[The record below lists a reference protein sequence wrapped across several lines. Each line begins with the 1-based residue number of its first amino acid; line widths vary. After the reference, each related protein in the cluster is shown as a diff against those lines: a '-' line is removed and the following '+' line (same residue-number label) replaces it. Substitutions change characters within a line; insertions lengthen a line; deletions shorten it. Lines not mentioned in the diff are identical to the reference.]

1 MNSGGTGHTPA
12 DGTAGKVRL
21 YEVAKDLGLANK
33 DLVAKVRALGIEVK
47 NHMSNL
53 DSEDV
58 VRIKRAIDKERQ
70 ANLVEERLSS
80 TVIRRR
86 SKDGGPI
93 RPTTTPPA
101 PPAVSARAATPPPSR
116 PQEREED
123 KGLVARAKEAVS
135 EVVHKVQEAAHDVVE
150 KVVPSVQERSVEP
163 TVETRPSP
171 TVSETRKVVEV
182 RPEPRP
188 VETKVEPRPTPPP
201 VVKAPEPPPV
211 VKAPEPSRIEVKPQ
225 APRPTP
231 PPVVKAPQPPRV
243 EVRAAAATTTPPASA
258 EAKPGPTPAPAPK
271 KEEPVKFGP
280 TGRVIELPLPRIEI
294 RQAPA
299 SDRFARDT
307 RSIPGQ
313 RRDMPG
319 GGGQRDRFGRNQP
332 QGKKKPQVGKKQKQ
346 TLITTPAAH
355 KRIIKMDDTIA
366 VGEIAKQMGIKAPD
380 VLKKLWGMGMTG
392 IMLNNSIDHD
402 TAVLLASE
410 FGFEIENVAFQE
422 ADVFAQAEDKPEDLV
437 SRAPVVTIMGHV
449 DHGKTSLLDAIRDA
463 NVAAGEAG
471 GITQHI
477 GAYKITAP
485 DGNDIVFLDTPGHEA
500 FTAMR
505 ARGAQATDI
514 VILVVAADDG
524 VMQTTVEALNHA
536 KDAEVPIIVAVNKI
550 DKQGA
555 QPERIRQQLSEHG
568 LIPEAWGGETIYVDV
583 SARTKVGIEQLLQMI
598 GLQSE
603 LLELKA
609 NPNKAAKGTVIEAK
623 LDRNR
628 GPMATVLVQDGT
640 LHIGDTVVAGEHIGK
655 VRAMLDDKGR
665 TLESVGPSTP
675 VEVLGLSGVPEAG
688 ETLNAVADEKQAKE
702 LVEHRRD
709 SRRKKEL
716 AGTTK
721 VSLENILERIKE
733 GAVKE
738 LKVVLKADVQGSAEA
753 LKSSLTAL
761 ATEQVKVDVISAGV
775 GGITES
781 DVNLAKAGNAIIVG
795 FHVRPAG
802 KAQQLAEQ
810 EGVDIKLYDI
820 IYEALDD
827 VKKAMAGLL
836 APVKREKALG
846 KAEVRQTF
854 TIPKIGTI
862 AGSFVLEGT
871 IKRNSQMRLVRD
883 SVQIYVG
890 KLTSL
895 RRFKDDVRE
904 VVQGYECG
912 IGLENYNDIKVGDI
926 IEAYEIEEIAPTLQ

>member
-1 MNSGGTGHTPA
+1 MNSGGTGHTTTTA
-12 DGTAGKVRL
+12 DGQAGKVRL
-21 YEVAKDLGLANK
+21 YEVAKDLGLSPK
-33 DLVAKVRALGIEVK
+33 DLVDKVRALGIPAK

-53 DSEDV
+53 DAEDV
-58 VRIKRAIDKERQ
+58 VRVKRALDKERQ
-70 ANLVEERLSS
+70 ASLVEERLSS

-86 SKDGGPI
+86 SKDGGAVV
-93 RPTTTPPA
+93 RAASPA
-101 PPAVSARAATPPPSR
+101 AATPSARPASPP
-116 PQEREED
+116 EREPEERSV
-123 KGLVARAKEAVS
+123 VARAKEALS
-135 EVVHKVQEAAHDVVE
+135 EVVHKVQEVAHEVVE
-150 KVVPSVQERSVEP
+150 KVVPSTQEKPVEP
-163 TVETRPSP
+163 TVVETRREEAPRR
-171 TVSETRKVVEV
+171 VVVETRRE
-182 RPEPRP
+182 E
-188 VETKVEPRPTPPP
+188 
-201 VVKAPEPPPV
+201 
-211 VKAPEPSRIEVKPQ
+211 
-225 APRPTP
+225 
-231 PPVVKAPQPPRV
+231 PRV
-243 EVRAAAATTTPPASA
+243 EVRETVRPTAPPVVTPPARE
-258 EAKPGPTPAPAPK
+258 EAPRVEARATPQAPATAAPTAAPGTTVEPK

-294 RQAPA
+294 RQADPR
-299 SDRFARDT
+299 DRFAQQRPGGGGM
-307 RSIPGQ
+307 PGQ
-313 RRDMPG
+313 RRDTRGP
-319 GGGQRDRFGRNQP
+319 QDRFGRGQ
-332 QGKKKPQVGKKQKQ
+332 QGKKKPQLGKKQKQ
-346 TLITTPAAH
+346 TQITTPAAH
-355 KRIIKMDDTIA
+355 KRIIKMDETIA
-366 VGEIAKQMGIKAPD
+366 VGEIAKQMGVKAPD

-392 IMLNNSIDHD
+392 IMLNNAIDHD

-410 FGFEIENVAFQE
+410 FGFEIESVAFQE
-422 ADVFAQAEDKPEDLV
+422 ADVFGAAGDDKPEDLV
-437 SRAPVVTIMGHV
+437 GRAPVVTIMGHV

-485 DGNDIVFLDTPGHEA
+485 DGNDVVFLDTPGHEA

-505 ARGAQATDI
+505 ARGAQATDL

-536 KDAEVPIIVAVNKI
+536 KDAEVPILVAVNKI
-550 DKQGA
+550 DKQNA

-568 LIPEAWGGETIYVDV
+568 LIPEAWGGETIFVDV
-583 SARTKVGIEQLLQMI
+583 SARNKTGIDQLLQMI

-609 NPNKAAKGTVIEAK
+609 NPNKAGRGTVIEAK

-640 LHIGDTVVAGEHIGK
+640 LKIGDTVVAGEHIGK

-665 TLESVGPSTP
+665 NLTEAGPSTP

-688 ETLNAVADEKQAKE
+688 EALNSVADEKQAKE
-702 LVEHRRD
+702 LVDHRRD

-716 AGTTK
+716 AGNTK

-781 DVNLAKAGNAIIVG
+781 DVNLARAGNAIIVG

-862 AGSFVLEGT
+862 AGSFVIDGT

-926 IEAYEIEEIAPTLQ
+926 IEAYEIEEIAPTLE

>member
-1 MNSGGTGHTPA
+1 MNTGGTGHTPT
-12 DGTAGKVRL
+12 DGGQAGKVRL

-53 DSEDV
+53 DVEDV
-58 VRIKRAIDKERQ
+58 ARVKRALDKERQ

-86 SKDGGPI
+86 SKDGGAPA
-93 RPTTTPPA
+93 RPA
-101 PPAVSARAATPPPSR
+101 APAVRPAASAATRPSV
-116 PQEREED
+116 EEQ
-123 KGLVARAKEAVS
+123 GIVARAKEAITEAVT
-135 EVVHKVQEAAHDVVE
+135 KVQEIAHEVVE
-150 KVVPSVQERSVEP
+150 KVAPPVAPKQPEREPEPVVEARREEPVVEQPRREEPRIVVEEPARVEP
-163 TVETRPSP
+163 
-171 TVSETRKVVEV
+171 
-182 RPEPRP
+182 PRP
-188 VETKVEPRPTPPP
+188 VAPPQRH
-201 VVKAPEPPPV
+201 VVTQ
-211 VKAPEPSRIEVKPQ
+211 PS
-225 APRPTP
+225 
-231 PPVVKAPQPPRV
+231 APQPTA
-243 EVRAAAATTTPPASA
+243 RAAQPSSPTTHEMRATAQTAAPASP
-258 EAKPGPTPAPAPK
+258 EAKPEPK

-294 RQAPA
+294 RQAQPT
-299 SDRFARDT
+299 DRFARDT
-307 RSIPGQ
+307 RSMPGQ
-313 RRDMPG
+313 RRDQPG
-319 GGGQRDRFGRNQP
+319 GGGRDRFGRNQP

-346 TLITTPAAH
+346 TQITTPAAH
-355 KRIIKMDDTIA
+355 KRVIKMEETIA
-366 VGEIAKQMGIKAPD
+366 VGEIAKQMGVKAPD

-402 TAVLLASE
+402 TAVILAGE

-422 ADVFAQAEDKPEDLV
+422 ADVFATGDDKPEDLV
-437 SRAPVVTIMGHV
+437 PRAPVVTIMGHV

-485 DGNDIVFLDTPGHEA
+485 DGNEVVFLDTPGHEA

-524 VMQTTVEALNHA
+524 VMQTTIEALNHA

-568 LIPEAWGGETIYVDV
+568 LIPEAWGGETIFVDV
-583 SARTKVGIEQLLQMI
+583 SARTKVGIDQLLQMI

-609 NPNKAAKGTVIEAK
+609 NPNKAARGTVIEAK

-640 LHIGDTVVAGEHIGK
+640 LKVGDTVVAGEFIGK
-655 VRAMLDDKGR
+655 VRAMLDDKAR
-665 TLESVGPSTP
+665 NLNEVGPSTP
-675 VEVLGLSGVPEAG
+675 VEVLGLSGVPDAG
-688 ETLNAVADEKQAKE
+688 EALNAVADEKQAKE

-716 AGTTK
+716 GSTTK

-753 LKSSLTAL
+753 LKSSLNAL

-862 AGSFVLEGT
+862 AGSFVLEGK
-871 IKRNSQMRLVRD
+871 IRRNSQMRLVRD

-895 RRFKDDVRE
+895 RRFKEDVRE
-904 VVQGYECG
+904 VDQGYECG

-926 IEAYEIEEIAPTLQ
+926 IEAYEIEEIAATLQ

>member
-1 MNSGGTGHTPA
+1 MNSGGTGHTTTATA
-12 DGTAGKVRL
+12 DAQAGKVRL

-53 DSEDV
+53 EPDDV
-58 VRIKRAIDKERQ
+58 ARVKRALDKERQ

-86 SKDGGPI
+86 SKDGSVI
-93 RPTTTPPA
+93 TRPAA
-101 PPAVSARAATPPPSR
+101 PAATAPVSRPLPPSR
-116 PQEREED
+116 DAEEER
-123 KGLVARAKEAVS
+123 GILQRAREAVS
-135 EVVHKVQEAAHDVVE
+135 DVVHKVQEVAQEVVE
-150 KVVPSVQERSVEP
+150 KVVPSTQEKPVEP
-163 TVETRPSP
+163 TVVETRREETPRR
-171 TVSETRKVVEV
+171 VVVETRRE
-182 RPEPRP
+182 E
-188 VETKVEPRPTPPP
+188 
-201 VVKAPEPPPV
+201 
-211 VKAPEPSRIEVKPQ
+211 S
-225 APRPTP
+225 
-231 PPVVKAPQPPRV
+231 PRV
-243 EVRAAAATTTPPASA
+243 EVRETVRPSQPAVHMPPVEREAPRV
-258 EAKPGPTPAPAPK
+258 EAKAEGPAPAPEPK
-271 KEEPVKFGP
+271 KDEPVKFGP
-280 TGRVIELPLPRIEI
+280 TGRMIELPLPRIEI
-294 RQAPA
+294 RQADPR
-299 SDRFARDT
+299 DRFTQARPGGGM
-307 RSIPGQ
+307 PGQ

-319 GGGQRDRFGRNQP
+319 GGQRDRFGRQQ
-332 QGKKKPQVGKKQKQ
+332 QGKKKPQLGKKQKSTQ
-346 TLITTPAAH
+346 ITTPAAH
-355 KRIIKMDDTIA
+355 KRIIKMDESIA
-366 VGEIAKQMGIKAPD
+366 VGEIAKQMGVKAPD
-380 VLKKLWGMGMTG
+380 VLKKLWSMGMTG

-402 TAVLLASE
+402 TAVLLAGE

-422 ADVFAQAEDKPEDLV
+422 ADVFATGDDKPEDL
-437 SRAPVVTIMGHV
+437 SPRAPVVTIMGHV

-485 DGNDIVFLDTPGHEA
+485 AGGDVVFLDTPGHEA

-505 ARGAQATDI
+505 ARGAQATDL
-514 VILVVAADDG
+514 VVLVVAADDG
-524 VMQTTVEALNHA
+524 VMQTTIEALNHA
-536 KDAEVPIIVAVNKI
+536 KDAEVPILVAVNKI
-550 DKQGA
+550 DKAGA
-555 QPERIRQQLSEHG
+555 NPERIRQQLSEHG
-568 LIPEAWGGETIYVDV
+568 LIPESWGGETIFVDV
-583 SARTKVGIEQLLQMI
+583 SARNKTGIDQLLQMI
-598 GLQSE
+598 GLQAE

-609 NPNKAAKGTVIEAK
+609 NPNKAARGTVIEAK

-640 LHIGDTVVAGEHIGK
+640 LKIGDTVVAGEHIGK

-665 TLESVGPSTP
+665 TLTEVGPSTP

-688 ETLNAVADEKQAKE
+688 ENFNAVGDEKQAKE

-716 AGTTK
+716 GGTTK

-738 LKVVLKADVQGSAEA
+738 LKVVLKADVQGSSEA

-862 AGSFVLEGT
+862 AGSFVLDGT

-912 IGLENYNDIKVGDI
+912 IGLENFNDIKVGDI
-926 IEAYEIEEIAPTLQ
+926 IEAYEIEEIAPTLE

>member
-1 MNSGGTGHTPA
+1 MG
-12 DGTAGKVRL
+12 AG
-21 YEVAKDLGLANK
+21 
-33 DLVAKVRALGIEVK
+33 
-47 NHMSNL
+47 M
-53 DSEDV
+53 
-58 VRIKRAIDKERQ
+58 
-70 ANLVEERLSS
+70 
-80 TVIRRR
+80 
-86 SKDGGPI
+86 
-93 RPTTTPPA
+93 
-101 PPAVSARAATPPPSR
+101 
-116 PQEREED
+116 
-123 KGLVARAKEAVS
+123 
-135 EVVHKVQEAAHDVVE
+135 
-150 KVVPSVQERSVEP
+150 
-163 TVETRPSP
+163 
-171 TVSETRKVVEV
+171 
-182 RPEPRP
+182 
-188 VETKVEPRPTPPP
+188 
-201 VVKAPEPPPV
+201 
-211 VKAPEPSRIEVKPQ
+211 
-225 APRPTP
+225 
-231 PPVVKAPQPPRV
+231 
-243 EVRAAAATTTPPASA
+243 
-258 EAKPGPTPAPAPK
+258 
-271 KEEPVKFGP
+271 
-280 TGRVIELPLPRIEI
+280 
-294 RQAPA
+294 
-299 SDRFARDT
+299 
-307 RSIPGQ
+307 PGQ
-313 RRDMPG
+313 RRDMR
-319 GGGQRDRFGRNQP
+319 GGQQDRFGRGQ
-332 QGKKKPQVGKKQKQ
+332 QGKKKPQLGKKQKQ
-346 TLITTPAAH
+346 TQITTPAAH
-355 KRIIKMDDTIA
+355 KRIIKMDETIA

-410 FGFEIENVAFQE
+410 FGFEIESVAFQE

-437 SRAPVVTIMGHV
+437 PRAPVVTIMGHV

-485 DGNDIVFLDTPGHEA
+485 DGNDVVFLDTPGHEA

-505 ARGAQATDI
+505 ARGAQATDL
-514 VILVVAADDG
+514 VVLVVAADDG

-598 GLQSE
+598 GLQAE

-609 NPNKAAKGTVIEAK
+609 NPNKAARGTVIEAK

-640 LHIGDTVVAGEHIGK
+640 LKVGDTVVAGEHIGK

-665 TLESVGPSTP
+665 NLSEVGPSTP

-716 AGTTK
+716 AGNTK

-753 LKSSLTAL
+753 LKSSLTSL

-883 SVQIYVG
+883 HVQIYVG

-926 IEAYEIEEIAPTLQ
+926 IEAYEIEEVAPTLQ

>member
-1 MNSGGTGHTPA
+1 MNSGGTGHTPTT

-53 DSEDV
+53 DPEDV
-58 VRIKRAIDKERQ
+58 VRVKRALDKERQ

-86 SKDGGPI
+86 SKDGGVVARPAAPAAPA
-93 RPTTTPPA
+93 RPTPAPTLTPPA
-101 PPAVSARAATPPPSR
+101 VREPAHEE
-116 PQEREED
+116 ER
-123 KGLVARAKEAVS
+123 GVVARAKEAVA
-135 EVVHKVQEAAHDVVE
+135 EIVHKVQEVAHEVVE
-150 KVVPSVQERSVEP
+150 KVVPSSQEKPVEP
-163 TVETRPSP
+163 TV
-171 TVSETRKVVEV
+171 
-182 RPEPRP
+182 
-188 VETKVEPRPTPPP
+188 VEPRREEAPRRVVVEPRREEAPRVEVKAPVEAPRVPVAPSVPTPPP
-201 VVKAPEPPPV
+201 PV
-211 VKAPEPSRIEVKPQ
+211 VTPEPSR
-225 APRPTP
+225 
-231 PPVVKAPQPPRV
+231 V
-243 EVRAAAATTTPPASA
+243 EAKTTTAA
-258 EAKPGPTPAPAPK
+258 PAPEAPKPVEPK

-294 RQAPA
+294 RQAQP

-307 RSIPGQ
+307 RPMPGQ

-319 GGGQRDRFGRNQP
+319 GGQRDRFGRQQ
-332 QGKKKPQVGKKQKQ
+332 QGKKKPQIGKKQKQ
-346 TLITTPAAH
+346 TQITTPAAH
-355 KRIIKMDDTIA
+355 KRIIKMDETIA

-392 IMLNNSIDHD
+392 IMLNNAIDHD

-422 ADVFAQAEDKPEDLV
+422 ADVFASGEDKPEDLV
-437 SRAPVVTIMGHV
+437 QRAPVVTIMGHV

-485 DGNDIVFLDTPGHEA
+485 DGNDVVFLDTPGHEA

-609 NPNKAAKGTVIEAK
+609 NPNKAARGTVIEAK

-640 LHIGDTVVAGEHIGK
+640 LKVGDTVVAGEHIGK

-665 TLESVGPSTP
+665 NLTEVAPSTP

-753 LKSSLTAL
+753 LKTSLTAL

-802 KAQQLAEQ
+802 KAAQLAEQ

-871 IKRNSQMRLVRD
+871 IRRNSQMRLVRD
-883 SVQIYVG
+883 HVQIYVG

-926 IEAYEIEEIAPTLQ
+926 IEAYEIEEVAPTLQ